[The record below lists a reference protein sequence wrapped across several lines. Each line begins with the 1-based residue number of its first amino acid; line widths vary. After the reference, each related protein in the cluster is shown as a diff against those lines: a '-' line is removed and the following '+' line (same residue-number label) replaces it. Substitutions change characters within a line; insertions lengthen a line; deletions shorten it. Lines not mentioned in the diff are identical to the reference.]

1 MISKQKYVEYL
12 ISTPVNY
19 TCSNLAAHLEKT
31 SHDIVSDYLSRERL
45 SGNHLWEIARGFIKD
60 GAQSYLIVDDSV
72 QNKEYSRVIQ
82 MVKRQYSGA
91 EGGLVDGIGIVNLV
105 HTDGQGHF
113 TPIDFRIYAKEHDG
127 KTKNDHFLEM
137 LTAAIAGK
145 EIKAKTVLFDSWY
158 SSWQNLKH
166 LHRLG
171 LLFYTTLKSNR
182 LVSPSPEEGY
192 LHLDEIEWTS
202 ERLTHGLLVKLKKV
216 PFSVRLF
223 KLVATNGDIDWV
235 ITNQLDMTP
244 ASSTPAQVAQDANDV
259 RWEIEQ
265 FHRELKQLTGS
276 QRCQCRKQRAQ
287 RNHLACC
294 YHAWLIMKAHA
305 RHLGKTIYHV
315 KSDLF
320 SDYLRAQL
328 RNPTIPALSPS

>member
-1 MISKQKYVEYL
+1 MGDSPWLHQRW
-12 ISTPVNY
+12 
-19 TCSNLAAHLEKT
+19 CA
-31 SHDIVSDYLSRERL
+31 
-45 SGNHLWEIARGFIKD
+45 
-60 GAQSYLIVDDSV
+60 SYLIVDDSV

-171 LLFYTTLKSNR
+171 LLFYTTLNPIVSSAQPRRR
-182 LVSPSPEEGY
+182 LS
-192 LHLDEIEWTS
+192 
-202 ERLTHGLLVKLKKV
+202 
-216 PFSVRLF
+216 
-223 KLVATNGDIDWV
+223 
-235 ITNQLDMTP
+235 
-244 ASSTPAQVAQDANDV
+244 AS
-259 RWEIEQ
+259 
-265 FHRELKQLTGS
+265 G
-276 QRCQCRKQRAQ
+276 
-287 RNHLACC
+287 
-294 YHAWLIMKAHA
+294 
-305 RHLGKTIYHV
+305 
-315 KSDLF
+315 
-320 SDYLRAQL
+320 
-328 RNPTIPALSPS
+328 